1 MLKVIL
7 KNISTDSIEKI
18 FLIGLER
25 RIQQHIQRVSQ
36 NIRSF
41 SKDVRHLKP
50 DLASNVIVSTD
61 IDSIDLF
68 QWSIKFAILSKTS
81 NRQSMYRKKPLD

>member
-1 MLKVIL
+1 M
-7 KNISTDSIEKI
+7 

-50 DLASNVIVSTD
+50 DLASKASSSTD
-61 IDSIDLF
+61 IDLIDFF
-68 QWSIKFAILSKTS
+68 QWSIKFAIPSKTS
-81 NRQSMYRKKPLD
+81 NRQSMYRKKLLD